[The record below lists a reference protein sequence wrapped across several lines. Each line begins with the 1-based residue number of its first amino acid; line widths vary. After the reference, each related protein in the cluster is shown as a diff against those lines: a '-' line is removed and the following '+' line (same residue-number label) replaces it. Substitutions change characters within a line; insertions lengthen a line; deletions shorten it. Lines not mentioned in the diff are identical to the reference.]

1 MPETQPLL
9 NQLKTAALERGLLEP
24 GEEIDAGTAFRL
36 VRDMPYL
43 RASDRQ
49 SETLI
54 REWRG
59 TCSGKHYL
67 LKDLY
72 AEMGIPSRVMACT
85 HVAHIDP
92 ESAAPQ
98 LRRLLEGT
106 NGRFVDVHNFLI
118 LELPGGEMTV
128 DATWPQSTAKYG
140 FPVNE
145 SFQFGQD
152 QQIACRPIE
161 CWPVPEDRD
170 PQAFKRELL
179 QEHFTPEE
187 LEHREEVIRALG
199 AVLAAAA

>member
-1 MPETQPLL
+1 M
-9 NQLKTAALERGLLEP
+9 ERGLLEP
-24 GEEIDAGTAFRL
+24 NTEIDAGTAFRL

-145 SFQFGQD
+145 SFQLGPGP
-152 QQIACRPIE
+152 A
-161 CWPVPEDRD
+161 DRLPAD
-170 PQAFKRELL
+170 R
-179 QEHFTPEE
+179 
-187 LEHREEVIRALG
+187 
-199 AVLAAAA
+199 VLARAGGSRSPGVQTRTAAGTFHAGRARAPRGGHPRAGGRPGSSGLTAR

>member
-1 MPETQPLL
+1 M
-9 NQLKTAALERGLLEP
+9 ERGLLEP
-24 GEEIDAGTAFRL
+24 EAEIDAGTAFRL

-49 SETLI
+49 PETLI

-72 AEMGIPSRVMACT
+72 AELGIPSRVMACT

-92 ESAAPQ
+92 DSAAPD
-98 LRRLLEGT
+98 LRRLLEQTG
-106 NGRFVDVHNFLI
+106 GHFVDVHNYLV
-118 LELPGGEMTV
+118 LELPDGKMTV
-128 DATWPQSTAKYG
+128 DATWPRATAKYG

-145 SFQFGQD
+145 TFKLGED
-152 QQIACRPIE
+152 QRIACQPIE

-170 PQAFKRELL
+170 PQEFKRELL
-179 QEHFTPEE
+179 EEHFSPEE
-187 LEHREEVIRALG
+187 LEHRDEVIRTLG
-199 AVLAAAA
+199 AILAETA